1 MSDRPL
7 SSWESRRKVRRAA
20 ARREVSGEAV
30 KNDLCSEVYVAKDAE
45 ERVVG
50 NLLRLCREKGIPV
63 TFFDSMR
70 ELGEFSS
77 LRVGAAA
84 CAILKTPCNKIESG
98 QT

>member
-1 MSDRPL
+1 
-7 SSWESRRKVRRAA
+7 VRRERLPGVRSAE
-20 ARREVSGEAV
+20 RAV